1 MIEQKVKPQDSD
13 LTLEALDMTQQVPDM
28 TQQVP
33 DSTMQDL
40 DLTMWEARWK
50 DLNGTLEMLGENYNP
65 STLLNFS
72 RKETLYN
79 VVRCLQS
86 FARDQFYFFYDG
98 FLNGRLKESSEFPIE
113 YALQAVLA
121 QVAYDLEAILRAAD
135 QRISGSPQVKQT
147 LDTADKLAWTALQP
161 AKDKKLVDNET
172 TVLTYFQK
180 SSAIRLIPYAP
191 VALVGIPF
199 TAVSI
204 EQDYLAIAHEVGH
217 YVYRHGRLID
227 DSVKSKKRE
236 PVHRRLDSDLS
247 KSPEWIKK
255 WQEEIFADVYGCLVG
270 GPVMALSAQDLA
282 FQASAKEFVLDD
294 KEHPKPIVRPDI
306 YSKILSASVKELD
319 NRWKKKRA
327 ERGDPE
333 SPSVLEDTRKPMYE
347 VISKIKALL
356 PDAPSERWTKDER
369 LVKED
374 IEILYDQFKD
384 FVSNLK
390 SNGVQLEELKSDP
403 TSNLWEKWIEE
414 KGFFGGSPPPM
425 GVIKPGTEE
434 DLLDPEPEYGTWI
447 HVLLAGG
454 WSNKIRNHA
463 SP

>member
-1 MIEQKVKPQDSD
+1 
-13 LTLEALDMTQQVPDM
+13 
-28 TQQVP
+28 
-33 DSTMQDL
+33 
-40 DLTMWEARWK
+40 
-50 DLNGTLEMLGENYNP
+50 
-65 STLLNFS
+65 
-72 RKETLYN
+72 
-79 VVRCLQS
+79 LQS
-86 FARDQFYFFYDG
+86 FARDQFYFFYNGLDG
-98 FLNGRLKESSEFPIE
+98 RHTLLPSSEFPIE

-121 QVAYDLEAILRAAD
+121 QVAYDLEVILRAAD

-161 AKDKKLVDNET
+161 AKDILVDEGT

-180 SSAIRLIPYAP
+180 SAAIRLVPYAR

-204 EQDYLAIAHEVGH
+204 ERDYLAIAHEVGH

-227 DSVKSKKRE
+227 DRVKPQKRKL
-236 PVHRRLDSDLS
+236 VHRRLDSDLLE
-247 KSPEWIKK
+247 SPEWIKK
-255 WQEEIFADVYGCLVG
+255 WQEEIFADVYGCLIG

-294 KEHPKPIVRPDI
+294 KVHPKPIVRPDI

-327 ERGDPE
+327 KRGDPE
-333 SPSVLEDTRKPMYE
+333 SPSVLEDTREPMYE
-347 VISKIKALL
+347 VISKIEALL
-356 PDAPSERWTKDER
+356 PDAPSERWTKDE
-369 LVKED
+369 LIKGD
-374 IEILYDQFKD
+374 IEVLYGQFKD

-390 SNGVQLEELKSDP
+390 RNGVQLEELKSGP

-414 KGFFGGSPPPM
+414 KGFFGGSLPPI
-425 GVIKPGTEE
+425 GDIQPGTEE
-434 DLLDPEPEYGTWI
+434 DLKQEPDGTWI

-454 WSNKIRNHA
+454 WSTKIGNHA
-463 SP
+463 NP

>member
-1 MIEQKVKPQDSD
+1 MIEQKVKPQESD
-13 LTLEALDMTQQVPDM
+13 LTLEALDMTQQAPDM
-28 TQQVP
+28 TMQVP

-50 DLNGTLEMLGENYNP
+50 NLNGTLEMLGENYNP

-79 VVRCLQS
+79 LVKCLQS

-180 SSAIRLIPYAP
+180 SAAIRLIPYAP

-199 TAVSI
+199 TAVSV

-217 YVYRHGRLID
+217 YVYRHGNLID
-227 DSVKSKKRE
+227 DSVKSQKRE
-236 PVHRRLDSDLS
+236 PVHQRLATDLS

-294 KEHPKPIVRPDI
+294 KVHPKPIVRPDI
-306 YSKILSASVKELD
+306 YSEILSASVEELD
-319 NRWKKKRA
+319 NRWRKKRA

-333 SPSVLEDTRKPMYE
+333 SPSVLEDTREPMYE
-347 VISKIKALL
+347 VISRIKALL
-356 PDAPSERWTKDER
+356 PDTPSERWTKDE
-369 LVKED
+369 LVKGD
-374 IEILYDQFKD
+374 IEVLYGQFKD

-390 SNGVQLEELKSDP
+390 SNGVQLEELKSGP

-414 KGFFGGSPPPM
+414 KEFFGGSPPPK
-425 GVIKPGTEE
+425 VIQPGTEE
-434 DLLDPEPEYGTWI
+434 DLQEKPNDTWI

-454 WSNKIRNHA
+454 WSTKIGNHA
-463 SP
+463 NP